1 MRAASVQLTRRL
13 ITGLMMIRLCAV
25 MLAFI
30 FTTGNAGAQT
40 ANSAADWP
48 IRPIKLVVPFPAGS
62 STDVIG
68 RILAQS
74 LAARLGQPV
83 VIENRA
89 GGSGML
95 GSEMVAHAKPDGYT
109 FGIATT
115 STHALAPSLS
125 VKLAYDP
132 LGDFAPVSMIGDSPY
147 VMVTSPQLGTASVQ
161 AFVALAKAK
170 PGKLTFGS
178 AGPGSLAHL
187 AGVLFA
193 NMAGIE
199 IVHVPYKSSGQ
210 SATDLMSG
218 RLDMQ
223 FATIPPTLPL
233 IQSGQL
239 QALGTTGE
247 KRPSVLA
254 GLPTIAE
261 SGYAGY
267 DAVLWMALVAPA
279 ATPQPIVAKL
289 NAAVRQSL
297 EDPEIRAALIIQGF
311 EAAPG
316 TPEALRARITA
327 DIKKWRAV
335 VSKAG
340 IQPE

>member
-1 MRAASVQLTRRL
+1 M
-13 ITGLMMIRLCAV
+13 GMMMVIRVCALV
-25 MLAFI
+25 LALVVAV
-30 FTTGNAGAQT
+30 GSAGAQT
-40 ANSAADWP
+40 ADSAVGWP
-48 IRPIKLVVPFPAGS
+48 ERPIKLVVPFPAGS

-95 GSEMVAHAKPDGYT
+95 GSEAVAHAKPDGYT
-109 FGIATT
+109 LGVATT

-125 VKLAYDP
+125 AKLAYDP

-147 VMVTSPQLGTASVQ
+147 VMVTAPQLGTKSVQ
-161 AFVALAKAK
+161 DFVALAKSK

-193 NMAGIE
+193 HMAGIE
-199 IVHVPYKSSGQ
+199 IIHVPYKSSGQ

-233 IQSGQL
+233 IQNGQL
-239 QALGTTGE
+239 QALATTGE
-247 KRPSVLA
+247 KRPSALA
-254 GLPTIAE
+254 GLPTISE
-261 SGYAGY
+261 TGYSGY

-279 ATPQPIVAKL
+279 ASPQPIIAKL
-289 NAAVRQSL
+289 NGAVRQSL
-297 EDPEIRAALIIQGF
+297 ENAEIKAALVIQGF

-316 TPEALRARITA
+316 TPEALRARIAA
-327 DIKKWRAV
+327 DIKKWRTV
-335 VSKAG
+335 VAKAG

>member
-1 MRAASVQLTRRL
+1 MDIRVCAFVLTFVVAAGS
-13 ITGLMMIRLCAV
+13 
-25 MLAFI
+25 
-30 FTTGNAGAQT
+30 AGAQT
-40 ANSAADWP
+40 ADSPAGWP
-48 IRPIKLVVPFPAGS
+48 VRPIKLVVPFPAGS

-95 GSEMVAHAKPDGYT
+95 GSEAVAHAKPDGYT

-125 VKLAYDP
+125 IRLAYDP

-147 VMVTSPQLGTASVQ
+147 VMVTSPQLGTESVQ
-161 AFVALAKAK
+161 AFVALAKRK
-170 PGKLTFGS
+170 PSQLTFGS

-193 NMAGIE
+193 NMAGID

-239 QALGTTGE
+239 RALATTGE
-247 KRPSVLA
+247 KRPSALA
-254 GLPTIAE
+254 GLPTISE
-261 SGYAGY
+261 SGYSGY

-289 NAAVRQSL
+289 NGTVQQSL
-297 EDPEIRAALIIQGF
+297 LDSEIKAAFVIQGF

-316 TPEALRARITA
+316 TPEALRARIA
-327 DIKKWRAV
+327 ANIKKWRTV
-335 VSKAG
+335 VANAG

>member
-1 MRAASVQLTRRL
+1 MRDYIA
-13 ITGLMMIRLCAV
+13 GPMMAIRICAL
-25 MLAFI
+25 MLAFV
-30 FTTGNAGAQT
+30 FAAGNAGAQT
-40 ANSAADWP
+40 ADSTAGWP
-48 IRPIKLVVPFPAGS
+48 ARPIKLVVPFPAGS

-74 LAARLGQPV
+74 VAARLGQPV

-95 GSEMVAHAKPDGYT
+95 GSEVVAHAKPDGYT
-109 FGIATT
+109 LGIATT
-115 STHALAPSLS
+115 STLALAPSLS
-125 VKLAYDP
+125 VRLAYDP

-147 VMVTSPQLGTASVQ
+147 VMVTSPQLGTDSVK
-161 AFVALAKAK
+161 AFVALAKSK

-193 NMAGIE
+193 NMAGID

-239 QALGTTGE
+239 RALATTGE

-254 GLPTIAE
+254 GLSTIAE
-261 SGYAGY
+261 NGYSGY

-289 NAAVRQSL
+289 NGAVRQSL
-297 EDPEIRAALIIQGF
+297 EDPEVKTALVIQGF

-316 TPEALRARITA
+316 TPEALRARIDA

-335 VSKAG
+335 VAKAG